1 MSTGLTLE
9 VTTMA
14 GGLSRLPNV
23 SMEMTVAEIKN
34 RKDWP
39 LIGIPSKRQLVLFE
53 GRMLDNFLSLTAN
66 HVRTEGGARI
76 CLSVTVAK
84 GDQGSMSPQRLK
96 YLQKY
101 MEFSAGA
108 KTQSQE
114 DAQKRRQGKAQL
126 LQEQRKREAEER
138 RKEGILQRARDCEYY
153 PLIAC
158 ARECDGFDRDR
169 VHAVGTVFGES
180 SAALQHRLRCL
191 AVDHGYVD
199 AGERADVTATLK
211 QRDWLITWC
220 LTSIQKTGASI
231 EHFLIDLR
239 DSIGISA
246 GDRSTA
252 TTFNDALRAARILQ
266 PGALPKEQA
275 VAIRSEREEMATRVQ
290 MLEDG
295 LRVEQLDHRAAR
307 GKATQLQLTADALTD
322 EMTHMREEMAQ
333 MRATQADQF
342 VLMRDK
348 EQLTEQLR
356 SIEIERDELRKHTYT
371 EADLQML
378 SCHACVKF

>member
-1 MSTGLTLE
+1 
-9 VTTMA
+9 MA

-84 GDQGSMSPQRLK
+84 GDHGSMSPQRLK

-153 PLIAC
+153 STLCSHVLVSVMALTEIAC
-158 ARECDGFDRDR
+158 TQSERYLAR
-169 VHAVGTVFGES
+169 
-180 SAALQHRLRCL
+180 AAQHCNIVCVAWLWT
-191 AVDHGYVD
+191 
-199 AGERADVTATLK
+199 TATSTLVSV
-211 QRDWLITWC
+211 QTL
-220 LTSIQKTGASI
+220 L
-231 EHFLIDLR
+231 LR
-239 DSIGISA
+239 
-246 GDRSTA
+246 
-252 TTFNDALRAARILQ
+252 
-266 PGALPKEQA
+266 
-275 VAIRSEREEMATRVQ
+275 
-290 MLEDG
+290 
-295 LRVEQLDHRAAR
+295 
-307 GKATQLQLTADALTD
+307 
-322 EMTHMREEMAQ
+322 
-333 MRATQADQF
+333 
-342 VLMRDK
+342 
-348 EQLTEQLR
+348 
-356 SIEIERDELRKHTYT
+356 
-371 EADLQML
+371 
-378 SCHACVKF
+378 